1 MLTWILIIFVLALIF
16 GVIKVETLKG
26 LWKKIVDFVK
36 EGLDKNDSS
45 EDKQNKKSK

>member
-26 LWKKIVDFVK
+26 FWEKIVAFVK